1 MDGLAAD
8 AIVAPPDAQQH
19 FSEKL
24 MLLPPSYFVTDHRQS
39 FLSVLQPRPG
49 VTRDSLGLPASATV
63 YACFNQLY
71 KIDPA
76 TFDAWARLL
85 RQQPDSVLWLLR
97 FPAEAVDN
105 IKAAVRARG
114 LDASRVVFSDPTHK
128 DAYMQRAKLANL
140 FLDTPLVNAHTSA
153 TDVLWAGVPMVTLP
167 GNAMISRVAASILI
181 ADGLPHFIA
190 RNLEVPPPSPP
201 VSLPASYLHTPSPP
215 PPSSGLRQHGCCICP
230 GSGVGGS
237 GWASTRSS
245 REC

>member
-8 AIVAPPDAQQH
+8 AIVAPPEAQQH

-167 GNAMISRVAASILI
+167 GKAMISRVAASILI

-190 RNLEVPPPSPP
+190 RNLEVPPPPP
-201 VSLPASYLHTPSPP
+201 LPSF
-215 PPSSGLRQHGCCICP
+215 SGLRQHGCCIGP
-230 GSGVGGS
+230 GWGVGGS